1 MRRKVREKR
10 KNIRLQLEDG
20 NIDLGDEIV
29 PLVEFLVEQF
39 EKARRVCFR
48 TFLRDHW
55 RRLGG

>member
-10 KNIRLQLEDG
+10 KNIRFQLEDG

-39 EKARRVCFR
+39 EKARRVRFR